1 MSFRPTVSVVIG
13 GKIADIG
20 YYRNWYSRD
29 LFIEALALAVLYR
42 DCRTIEEVRYRA
54 FGTQKVDYIVEPEIF
69 ENTQEDLRW
78 LEDCSEMPITVDLT
92 RRAIYEGYSDISDQA
107 VERKPDAGDIPQ
119 MTNADEDL
127 YYRILSKYKINF
139 DKIDLDAV
147 EELFMRDDELTRH
160 MSERT
165 AKKIKDMR
173 MEREGGPDDEAEI
186 HRYRYQRFQKG

>member
-29 LFIEALALAVLYR
+29 LFIEALALAVLYS
-42 DCRTIEEVRYRA
+42 DCRTIEEVRDRA
-54 FGTQKVDYIVEPEIF
+54 FGTQKIGYIVEPEIF
-69 ENTQEDLRW
+69 ENTQDDLRW

-92 RRAIYEGYSDISDQA
+92 RRAIYEGYSDISDMSVEHKPEA
-107 VERKPDAGDIPQ
+107 VDISQ
-119 MTNADEDL
+119 ITNADEDT
-127 YYRILSKYKINF
+127 YYRILSRYKISF
-139 DKIDLDAV
+139 DRIDMDALK
-147 EELFMRDDELTRH
+147 EIFMNDNELVRH

-165 AKKIKDMR
+165 AKKIMEKR
-173 MEREGGPDDEAEI
+173 TEREGGSDDEAEI